1 MKEIKLTQNQ
11 IALVDDE
18 DFDRINQYKWCAY
31 YSPNTRSFYSM
42 RGYNNRNFYMHRF
55 IINAQNGENVD
66 HKNHNTLDNR
76 KENLRLCNNTTNQQN
91 KRKTF
96 NNKTIKYE
104 KTTYNFNIFD
114 SNPDNS
120 GNDLLCFNNRNYK
133 KIKYKGVHFNKY
145 NNKWRVRISLNNKLI
160 HLGYFNTEEI
170 AALAYNEKAKELFG
184 DFCYMNEVK

>member
-96 NNKTIKYE
+96 NNKTIKY
-104 KTTYNFNIFD
+104 
-114 SNPDNS
+114 
-120 GNDLLCFNNRNYK
+120 
-133 KIKYKGVHFNKY
+133 KGVHFNKY